1 MRRRQIGPFR
11 AGRVTAVAGIP
22 ANAATHYMGRP
33 GSVWK
38 TVDDG
43 TVWTPIFDQVP
54 VSSVGAV
61 SMAAS
66 IPNFVCAGT
75 GDVTKVGGSVNM
87 GNGVYKTTGA
97 GDARTRLT
105 VHRQTLTQPILV
117 LRHCAPKATPCRSQ
131 KSGNKRSPRAVSL
144 WTRICT
150 QRFHRQLRHKS
161 FHVRSRALI
170 SSLPLLALAYAGAA
184 PPHPIRA
191 TGIIRAV
198 NSVTVLVPRIEGQ
211 GGNLAL
217 ATIAEN
223 GAIVAPGDS
232 LATFDRANE
241 LKLLREAQTKFDDL
255 ARQIEEKKAEHLSNA
270 EKRIADLQQAQAD
283 LKKAEIESR
292 KGPVLSALDQA
303 KNQVKLADA
312 RDHVASLQRS
322 NQFHDAA
329 EAGELRVLELQRDR
343 QQVVVQRQNRNA
355 ERLLV
360 KAPIKGM
367 VALQNIFRNNSL
379 GHAQEGDELWPGSP
393 LLKLFD
399 PSAMD
404 VEVSVGEPD
413 GAVLVPG
420 AKAIVHLD
428 AFPEI
433 KFTAHYILASPVATA
448 PLGMSNKSFT
458 ARFRLDQSDPHLLPD
473 LSAAVDIEAPK

>member
-1 MRRRQIGPFR
+1 M
-11 AGRVTAVAGIP
+11 
-22 ANAATHYMGRP
+22 
-33 GSVWK
+33 
-38 TVDDG
+38 
-43 TVWTPIFDQVP
+43 
-54 VSSVGAV
+54 
-61 SMAAS
+61 
-66 IPNFVCAGT
+66 
-75 GDVTKVGGSVNM
+75 
-87 GNGVYKTTGA
+87 
-97 GDARTRLT
+97 
-105 VHRQTLTQPILV
+105 
-117 LRHCAPKATPCRSQ
+117 
-131 KSGNKRSPRAVSL
+131 
-144 WTRICT
+144 
-150 QRFHRQLRHKS
+150 
-161 FHVRSRALI
+161 RSRALI
-170 SSLPLLALAYAGAA
+170 FSLPLLAPALYAGTA
-184 PPHPIRA
+184 PPRPIRA

-198 NSVTVLVPRIEGQ
+198 NSVTILVPRIEGQ
-211 GGNLAL
+211 GGNLSL
-217 ATIAEN
+217 ASIAEN
-223 GAIVAPGDS
+223 GAVVSPGDS
-232 LATFDRANE
+232 LAAFDRANE

-303 KNQVKLADA
+303 KNQVKLTDA

-329 EAGELRVLELQRDR
+329 EAAELRVLELQRDR

-473 LSAAVDIEAPK
+473 LSAAVDIEAPR